1 QRARGVAEAVL
12 GDDPRLRGAEDDRR
26 FDEGLDLE
34 PQGLRAHHAE
44 VLRDEDHGDRERG
57 SGDAA
62 PRARLPAGDRDR
74 HDQCQQ
80 QGRERVDGIGDDDED
95 AVEPAAEVAG
105 DESEDDTGDDRHH
118 DGHDD
123 DGHSGLG
130 APDDAGE
137 DSVAADRGAP
147 DMGAAGR
154 QLRTE
159 VAFGGAELVEAV
171 GGDERGEDRADEHD
185 RAQHEPGDEHA
196 ALQADRLPQMGD
208 DRQPREPGLLGPVV
222 DGEGR
227 GTGSG
232 GRLGGGIG
240 RLWILW
246 SGHQY
251 LTRGSMKA
259 ARTSTMKVVI
269 ATMTARNTTI
279 PCTATKSRAV
289 RYSASLKP
297 SPCHPKVVSVST
309 APASMRAICM
319 PMTVTIGISAGR

>member
-1 QRARGVAEAVL
+1 IHCLFCSSVFSSFVFFFFFFFQ
-12 GDDPRLRGAEDDRR
+12 AED
-26 FDEGLDLE
+26 GI
-34 PQGLRAHHAE
+34 
-44 VLRDEDHGDRERG
+44 
-57 SGDAA
+57 
-62 PRARLPAGDRDR
+62 RDR
-74 HDQCQQ
+74 N
-80 QGRERVDGIGDDDED
+80 V
-95 AVEPAAEVAG
+95 
-105 DESEDDTGDDRHH
+105 TGVQTCALPI
-118 DGHDD
+118 
-123 DGHSGLG
+123 S
-130 APDDAGE
+130 
-137 DSVAADRGAP
+137 
-147 DMGAAGR
+147 
-154 QLRTE
+154 
-159 VAFGGAELVEAV
+159 
-171 GGDERGEDRADEHD
+171 
-185 RAQHEPGDEHA
+185 

-259 ARTSTMKVVI
+259 ARTSTMKFVI

-319 PMTVTIGISAGR
+319 PM